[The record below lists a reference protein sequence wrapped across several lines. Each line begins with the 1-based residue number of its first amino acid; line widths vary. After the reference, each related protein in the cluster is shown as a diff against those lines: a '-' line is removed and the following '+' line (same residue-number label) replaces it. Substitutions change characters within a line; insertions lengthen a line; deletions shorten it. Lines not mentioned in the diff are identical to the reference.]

1 MSARTL
7 FRRQRGQGLVEA
19 VIVIPVFGM
28 FLLGILQGILLYRA
42 KTTLDYAAF
51 MAARS
56 GATNFADKTAMID
69 GLARGLMPLYAHE
82 ASAGGI
88 ATAYA
93 KARAD
98 IQLGQSA
105 AITIVSPTKA
115 AFTDWRE
122 AQYDGVAAIPN
133 DSLPFRG
140 SAVGTNSHLTVQDA
154 NLLKIKVTYQYPLIV
169 PLIDHLIGHLDA
181 ARTAVAGHP
190 VYSLDM
196 QAQATELM
204 QTPIRDPNL
213 LLDENTGGTG
223 NDTGGGAGDGS
234 GGDGSGSDPGGDSG
248 GSGDDTG
255 GPPTTPDPGPP
266 PSDPC
271 VSDAGLCCLPF

>member
-1 MSARTL
+1 MNTRTL
-7 FRRQRGQGLVEA
+7 FHRQRGQGLVEA
-19 VIVIPVFGM
+19 VIVIPVFGL
-28 FLLGILQGILLYRA
+28 FLLGIFQGILLYRA

-56 GATNFADKTAMID
+56 GATNFAEKSAMID
-69 GLARGLMPLYAHE
+69 GLARGLMPLYAHQ
-82 ASAGGI
+82 ASGGEV
-88 ATAYA
+88 AVAYA

-105 AITIVSPTKA
+105 SITIISPTKA
-115 AFTDWRE
+115 AFTDWQE

-140 SAVGTNSHLTVQDA
+140 SAVGAKSHMTVQDA

-169 PLIDHLIGHLDA
+169 PVIDRLIGHLDV
-181 ARTAVAGHP
+181 ARSAVAGHS
-190 VYSLDM
+190 VYSLGI

-213 LLDENTGGTG
+213 LLDGS
-223 NDTGGGAGDGS
+223 GGAGGGS
-234 GGDGSGSDPGGDSG
+234 GGGSGSNPGG
-248 GSGDDTG
+248 GSGGNG
-255 GPPTTPDPGPP
+255 GGSGSPTPVPIPGLPP
-266 PSDPC
+266 PPPCDP
-271 VSDAGLCCLPF
+271 SAGVCCLPL

>member
-1 MSARTL
+1 MMNMRAL
-7 FRRQRGQGLVEA
+7 FHRQRGQGLVEA
-19 VIVIPVFGM
+19 VIVIPVFGL
-28 FLLGILQGILLYRA
+28 FLLGIFQGILLYRA

-56 GATNFADKTAMID
+56 GATNFAEKSAMID
-69 GLARGLMPLYAHE
+69 GLARGLMPLYAHQ
-82 ASAGGI
+82 ASGGEV
-88 ATAYA
+88 AVAYA

-105 AITIVSPTKA
+105 SITIISPTKA
-115 AFTDWRE
+115 AFTDWQE

-140 SAVGTNSHLTVQDA
+140 SAIGAKSHMTVQDA

-169 PLIDHLIGHLDA
+169 PVIDRLIGHLDVV
-181 ARTAVAGHP
+181 RTAVAGHP
-190 VYSLDM
+190 VYSFGI

-213 LLDENTGGTG
+213 LLDGS
-223 NDTGGGAGDGS
+223 GGAGGGS
-234 GGDGSGSDPGGDSG
+234 GGSSGGNPGGGSGGNGGGSGSPTPVPIPGL
-248 GSGDDTG
+248 
-255 GPPTTPDPGPP
+255 PP
-266 PSDPC
+266 PQPCDP
-271 VSDAGLCCLPF
+271 SAGVCCLPL

>member
-1 MSARTL
+1 MCARLL
-7 FRRQRGQGLVEA
+7 FHRQRGQSLIETA
-19 VIVIPVFGM
+19 ILLPVFGL
-28 FLLGILQGILLYRA
+28 FLLGIFQSILLYRA

-115 AFTDWRE
+115 AFTDWQE

-140 SAVGTNSHLTVQDA
+140 SAVGANSHLTVQDA

-213 LLDENTGGTG
+213 LLDENTGDTGNGTG

-234 GGDGSGSDPGGDSG
+234 GGDGYGSDSGGDSG
-248 GSGDDTG
+248 SGSSDSNGSTG
-255 GPPTTPDPGPP
+255 GS
-266 PSDPC
+266 SDGGDTSGHVC
-271 VSDAGLCCLPF
+271 V